1 MTALATV
8 DLFSAGPP
16 GAPELVEHHAG
27 QHLLVCRATVQ
38 QAEMVDRIVLFMPS
52 PGSEVTLASLA
63 AAIAAEP
70 AGTIGVLVRDGGE
83 GQIAVEIRRDQ
94 EPRAFPIA
102 AATAVMRAS
111 WGWEESRTV
120 HVSVNAIPQAIAPRD
135 TRDGWAAI
143 ATDAV

>member
-1 MTALATV
+1 MACL
-8 DLFSAGPP
+8 
-16 GAPELVEHHAG
+16 
-27 QHLLVCRATVQ
+27 
-38 QAEMVDRIVLFMPS
+38 PS
-52 PGSEVTLASLA
+52 PGSEVTLASLD

-83 GQIAVEIRRDQ
+83 GQIAVEVGRDQ
-94 EPRAFPIA
+94 ELRVFPIA

-120 HVSVNAIPQAIAPRD
+120 HVSVNAIRQAIAPRY